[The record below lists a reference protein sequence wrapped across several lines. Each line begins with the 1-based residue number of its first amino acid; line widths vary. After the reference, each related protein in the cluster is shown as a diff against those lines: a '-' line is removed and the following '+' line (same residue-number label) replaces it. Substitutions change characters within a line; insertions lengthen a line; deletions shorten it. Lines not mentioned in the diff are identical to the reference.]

1 MKILVI
7 GGTGN
12 AGHRI
17 AQEALGR
24 GHSVTLASRGG
35 GSSPHAGSEGLT
47 SLILDSAD
55 AEAVTVAAHGH
66 ELIVGATRL
75 AVGREADIVAST
87 RGLAVGARNA
97 RVRLLVI
104 GGAGPLLVPGT
115 DRLAIDD
122 PRWVPS
128 EIRPIAT
135 ASNQQLEIL
144 RKHPDADWTYLAPAA
159 HFAPG
164 HRTGR
169 YTTADSE
176 LVIAS
181 DGSSMI
187 SIEDYAIALMD
198 LAEAPDE
205 RHRVIAV
212 GPSD

>member
-1 MKILVI
+1 MKILII

-17 AQEALGR
+17 TQEALGR
-24 GHSVTLASRGG
+24 GHSVTLASRRG
-35 GSSPHAGSEGLT
+35 GSGPQTDSEGHA

-55 AEAVTVAAHGH
+55 AEAVTAAAHGH
-66 ELIVGATRL
+66 ELIVGATRPT
-75 AVGREADIVAST
+75 VGREADIVAST
-87 RGLAVGARNA
+87 RGLALGARNA
-97 RVRLLVI
+97 RIRLLVI

-115 DRLAIDD
+115 DRLALDD

-144 RKHPDADWTYLAPAA
+144 REHPDTDWTYLAPAA

-169 YTTADSE
+169 YATADSE

-187 SIEDYAIALMD
+187 SMEDYAIALMD
-198 LAEAPDE
+198 LAETPDA
-205 RHRVIAV
+205 RRRVIAV
-212 GPSD
+212 GPAN